1 MSTLVL
7 VGPEGQIVCERCE
20 LADGPVSRIR
30 GLIGRTRLP
39 RGRGMLVRPRWFV
52 HTAFMRFPIDVIFL
66 DRNLTVLATREH
78 LPSWRA
84 AAHPRAHSVLQ
95 LAAGETEA
103 LGIRVGDKLA
113 WGSLPRE
120 GANSGAF
127 TVC

>member
-1 MSTLVL
+1 MSMLVL

-20 LADGPVSRIR
+20 LAEGLVSRTR

-39 RGRGMLVRPRWFV
+39 RGRGMLVRPTWFA

-66 DRNLTVLATREH
+66 DRDLKVLAVREH
-78 LPSWRA
+78 LPPWRA
-84 AAHPRAHSVLQ
+84 AAQLSAHSVLK

-103 LGIRVGDKLA
+103 LAIQVGDQLA

-120 GANSGAF
+120 RELLAP
-127 TVC
+127 